1 MAIFTEGSEGSNSL
15 NVELVYTLV
24 TDINGL
30 ASTTFDPSFITTPNV
45 QATIINGSPKDEV
58 KVVISTTDVQIQ
70 TLTYDAVNLLGVEVL
85 KSTPVAAANR
95 TVDLLINGDMNA

>member
-24 TDINGL
+24 TDTNGQ
-30 ASTTFDPSFITTPNV
+30 ASAIFDSAFITTPNV

-58 KVVISTTDVQIQ
+58 KVAISTTDVQIQ